1 MEMIVSTTEGR
12 IPVTVFHVKGEI
24 AATSYEQLQQ
34 QARDA
39 FDAGMQNL
47 ILDLTGVTF
56 VSSAGL
62 RAIHYIFTLLRTT
75 SPEESD
81 EAMRRGVREG
91 TFKSPHLKLVNPARQ
106 VLETLKTAGFDMFLE
121 IHSDIQAA
129 IASF

>member
-1 MEMIVSTTEGR
+1 MQIIASAIEGH
-12 IPVTVFHVKGEI
+12 IPVAVFQVTGEI
-24 AATSYEQLQQ
+24 TTTSYEQLQQ
-34 QARDA
+34 QAQEA
-39 FDAGMQNL
+39 FEAGVQNV
-47 ILDLTGVTF
+47 ILDLTDVTF

-81 EAMRRGVREG
+81 EAIHRGVREG
-91 TFKSPHLKLVNPARQ
+91 TFKSPHLKLVNPSRQ

-121 IHSDIQAA
+121 IHADRQTA